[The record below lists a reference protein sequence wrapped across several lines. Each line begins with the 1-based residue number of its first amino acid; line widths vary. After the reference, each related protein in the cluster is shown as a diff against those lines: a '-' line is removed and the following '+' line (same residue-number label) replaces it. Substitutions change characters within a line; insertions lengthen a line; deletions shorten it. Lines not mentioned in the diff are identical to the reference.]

1 MLTESQ
7 KLSIALMLFGLA
19 IFCAGIKG
27 VNRVYNYHV
36 AKEVTTIIR
45 NTLHFIDQS
54 FPSYKGIV
62 RISFR
67 LGNVTD
73 TITVNRYTNRITSAR
88 HFKYRYKGVDVD
100 CSVQYLPN
108 EKQYLISCG
117 AE

>member
-1 MLTESQ
+1 
-7 KLSIALMLFGLA
+7 MLFGLA

-27 VNRVYNYHV
+27 VNKVYNYYV

-45 NTLHFIDQS
+45 DTLHFVDQN
-54 FPSYKGIV
+54 FPSYQGIV
-62 RISFR
+62 RIAFQ

-73 TITVNRYTNRITSAR
+73 TITVNRYTNRITSER
-88 HFKYRYKGVDVD
+88 HFHYRYKGVNVA